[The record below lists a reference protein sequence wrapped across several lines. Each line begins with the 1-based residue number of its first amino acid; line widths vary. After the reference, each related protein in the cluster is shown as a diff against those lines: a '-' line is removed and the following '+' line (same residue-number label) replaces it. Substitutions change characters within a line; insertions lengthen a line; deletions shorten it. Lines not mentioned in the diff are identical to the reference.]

1 MGLRTF
7 LAIDL
12 PSALRSAIGRKE
24 DKVNR
29 ELTGVNWVKPGNL
42 HFTLKFLGDTP
53 ESKIDEIKN
62 VMEETVK
69 ATGPFE
75 ITLRG
80 FGVFPDKRS
89 PRTIWTGIEGET
101 MVLEGLAG
109 HIESALVPLGFSKE
123 ERSFRPHLTLARIKK
138 DHREMGLAIEKA
150 GILFDPFIFGR
161 LLVEQ
166 VTLFKSELRPTGSVY
181 TKLWAV
187 PLAKS

>member
-1 MGLRTF
+1 VGLRTF

>member
-12 PSALRSAIGRKE
+12 PSTLHSAIGRKE
-24 DKVNR
+24 DKVSR
-29 ELTGVNWVKPGNL
+29 ELSGVNWVKPGNL
-42 HFTLKFLGDTP
+42 HLTLKFLGGTP
-53 ESKIDEIKN
+53 ESKIDEIKK

-69 ATGPFE
+69 STGSFV

-89 PRTIWTGIEGET
+89 PRTVWTGVEGET
-101 MVLEGLAG
+101 MVLESLAS

-123 ERSFRPHLTLARIKK
+123 DRPYRPHLTLARIKK
-138 DHREMGLAIEKA
+138 DQRAMGLAIEKA

-166 VTLFKSELRPTGSVY
+166 VTLFKSDLRPTGSVY
-181 TKLWAV
+181 SKLWAV